1 MHCNN
6 LRLVLGLGLVRVSSK
21 VRVKVRV
28 SVLVRVS
35 IRTSWVV
42 NFALFRCYWPVIY
55 TRPVKLFVVWLYR
68 LLCYAEAY
76 RQLPAPTVPIR
87 YDETWDTHRMLS
99 SSRLPCINCV
109 LCFTS
114 STTRLFV
121 CLPTTSGEAF
131 TDRWEVSGGGPVWTD
146 DAGIGSADTAP
157 DAFIAYRIYKW
168 SDLAFRST
176 AVVWRRQV
184 APSLW

>member
-55 TRPVKLFVVWLYR
+55 TRPVKLFVV
-68 LLCYAEAY
+68 
-76 RQLPAPTVPIR
+76 
-87 YDETWDTHRMLS
+87 
-99 SSRLPCINCV
+99 
-109 LCFTS
+109 
-114 STTRLFV
+114 
-121 CLPTTSGEAF
+121 
-131 TDRWEVSGGGPVWTD
+131 
-146 DAGIGSADTAP
+146 
-157 DAFIAYRIYKW
+157 
-168 SDLAFRST
+168 
-176 AVVWRRQV
+176 
-184 APSLW
+184 